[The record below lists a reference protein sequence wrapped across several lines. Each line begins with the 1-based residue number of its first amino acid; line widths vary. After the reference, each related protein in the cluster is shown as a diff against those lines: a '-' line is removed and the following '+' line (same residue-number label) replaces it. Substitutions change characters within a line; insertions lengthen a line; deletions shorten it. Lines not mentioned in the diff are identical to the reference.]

1 MIDSTIINLFFLVH
15 LFSYSIHIDYPS
27 YRSYHVIAVM
37 LSNGNK
43 IDGGDLEGG
52 RHWSVWEDPF
62 PKPVSPTST
71 STSTTTTTTTTSI
84 TTSTSTITSA
94 TSSILLVE
102 VVHSL
107 LFYGCLFF
115 RFYDYNFDDWTAG
128 SPYDTINLRNIA
140 SHKKHHTLPSSFLY
154 SCSPVIQLPSSVSSF
169 NFCISFVFL
178 LHLPSS
184 IHFLI
189 LFYFNIFINSL
200 KCEAVSTKLLDS

>member
-71 STSTTTTTTTTSI
+71 ST
-84 TTSTSTITSA
+84 ITSA

-115 RFYDYNFDDWTAG
+115 RFYDYNFDG
-128 SPYDTINLRNIA
+128 
-140 SHKKHHTLPSSFLY
+140 
-154 SCSPVIQLPSSVSSF
+154 
-169 NFCISFVFL
+169 
-178 LHLPSS
+178 
-184 IHFLI
+184 
-189 LFYFNIFINSL
+189 
-200 KCEAVSTKLLDS
+200 